1 MSQESLVFYRKY
13 RPRNF
18 NEIINQEPI
27 KRTLQNAARLG
38 RIGHA
43 YLFAGPRGTGKTTL
57 ARVFAKRLNC
67 LTPQDGE
74 PCNECAICTEI
85 DAGRLPDLI
94 EIDAASNRGID
105 DIRNLREDIKF
116 SPIKAKYKIYI
127 IDEAHML
134 TKEAFNALLKT
145 LEEPPRHAIFVLAT
159 TEPERLPATIISR
172 TQRFDFRRVTSREI
186 EQKIGTIATAENL
199 RIEPQ
204 AIHLIAAV
212 AEGSFRDAESL
223 FSQMA
228 AFHGAGDVIT
238 LESVETIIGAM
249 NFERLGALVRDLA
262 VGDVPGALRFLA
274 SAEREGYDSHELSR
288 MLLGIL
294 RRILVLKIDPEL
306 KNLLAREHTA
316 EELSAL
322 AEYARKFDIKKL
334 VRLVRGIMQAH
345 PLVKRGL
352 IPMLPLELAII
363 EAYEYDVRAIEESS
377 IAGQ

>member
-1 MSQESLVFYRKY
+1 MQKEPLVFYRKY
-13 RPRNF
+13 RPRSF
-18 NEIINQEPI
+18 SEIINQEPI

-43 YLFAGPRGTGKTTL
+43 YLFTGPRGTGKTTL

-67 LTPQDGE
+67 LAPQDGE
-74 PCNECAICTEI
+74 PCNACAICTEL

-105 DIRNLREDIKF
+105 DIRELREGIKF
-116 SPIKAKYKIYI
+116 SPVKAKYKIFI

-145 LEEPPRHAIFVLAT
+145 LEEPPSHAVFVLAT

-172 TQRFDFRRVTSREI
+172 TQRFDFRRVTSGEI
-186 EQKIGTIATAENL
+186 EQKIRAIATAENL

-228 AFHGAGDVIT
+228 AFHGAEDLIT
-238 LESVETIIGAM
+238 LESVEAIIGAM
-249 NFERLGALVRDLA
+249 NFERLGALVRNLA
-262 VGDVPGALRFLA
+262 AGDVPGALRFLA
-274 SAEREGYDSHELSR
+274 SAERDGYDSHELSR

-294 RRILVLKIDPEL
+294 RKILVLKIDPEL
-306 KNLLAREHTA
+306 QGLLAREHTA
-316 EELSAL
+316 EELAAL
-322 AEYARKFDIKKL
+322 VEYAHKFDIKKL
-334 VRLVRGIMQAH
+334 VRLVRGMMQAH
-345 PLVKRGL
+345 PLTKRSL
-352 IPMLPLELAII
+352 IPILPLELAII
-363 EAYEYDVRAIEESS
+363 EACDYDVDKTSANIS
-377 IAGQ
+377 Q